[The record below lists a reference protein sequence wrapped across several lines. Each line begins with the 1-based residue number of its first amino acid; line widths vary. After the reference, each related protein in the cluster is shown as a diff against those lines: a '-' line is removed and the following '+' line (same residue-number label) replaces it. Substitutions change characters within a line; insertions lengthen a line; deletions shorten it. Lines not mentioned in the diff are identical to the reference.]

1 MTAGRLIAVL
11 GYSDGGA
18 GRLHPI
24 CLARL
29 GRAAELATPD
39 DVVVLSG
46 WARVTGTSSEAELM
60 EAAWMGSSA
69 RLVRDEGARHTAENA
84 AHAVRIVRSLGARE
98 VVVVTSR
105 WHAPRAR
112 AAFRWMLRGSGVR
125 VAAAAPLEPRNVRAA
140 LRELAVWPLLPAQ
153 LARHSLRSP
162 KPLAR
167 SRDARNSRK
176 AAARG
181 RSPS

>member
-1 MTAGRLIAVL
+1 VTAGRLVAVL
-11 GYSDGGA
+11 GYSDGGI

-29 GRAAELATPD
+29 GRAAELATQD

-46 WARVTGTSSEAELM
+46 WARVAGTSSEAALM
-60 EAAWMGSSA
+60 EAAWMGSPA
-69 RLVRDEGARHTAENA
+69 RLIRDEGARHTAENA
-84 AHAVRIVRSLGARE
+84 AHAVWIARSFGVRE

-112 AAFRWMLRGSGVR
+112 TAFRWLLRGSGVSV
-125 VAAAAPLEPRNVRAA
+125 VAAAPTEPRNVRAA

-153 LARHSLRSP
+153 LWA
-162 KPLAR
+162 AR
-167 SRDARNSRK
+167 SKSWRRPALD
-176 AAARG
+176 
-181 RSPS
+181 